1 MVITAIILMTILV
14 GYDLV
19 KVGGWTCWS
28 GATLGGVVQSA
39 SLVNI
44 YNQHFQAHQTSG
56 RDRQQYVSNLTRP
69 EKMVEEPR
77 VDQLWVKMTWSWS

>member
-1 MVITAIILMTILV
+1 M
-14 GYDLV
+14 GWCWGDGGDDNRDENCQDNDDSGCDLV

-44 YNQHFQAHQTSG
+44 YNQHFHDDAHQTSV
-56 RDRQQYVSNLTRP
+56 RDTQQYVSKSDST
-69 EKMVEEPR
+69 
-77 VDQLWVKMTWSWS
+77 